1 MPCLGDIRPTWLV
14 VPAVLLFFLLALDSL
29 VGDSPTM
36 DEQNHIARG
45 LAFLRTGDPRLSLE
59 HPPLVNALSALP
71 LLTLPSVRLP
81 TDHPSWQRQP
91 PDIYW
96 YVFADVFLWEYN
108 HDVTRMVF
116 LARLPVV
123 FLTLGMALVGFRFAG
138 QMWGR
143 RAAVFAFLLLLF
155 DPNVLAHGR
164 YATTDIG
171 GATFLFLAAFL
182 IWRMWRR
189 WSWRRWLAAGIGLGL
204 AFGSKLS
211 TLAFGPI
218 LALMA
223 LLPLYSW
230 DPKLAALARWSLMAK
245 SDTKAASL
253 WAYGRAA
260 GRRLAQLAG
269 AGVVSLVVVWVLF
282 GFEWRPFLL
291 QREALIRLND
301 FAGPMP
307 TFWAGIEQIF
317 NISGG
322 GRPAF
327 LLGHFS
333 TEGFPAYFPVAFLAK
348 TPLPVLLLLPIAT
361 FLLVKEKTTRG
372 RALFLLLPAVIYFLL
387 STQSSLNIGYRHL
400 LPVLPFIVVLVSGL
414 ASGRVGSKQWTV
426 NSGQWTVDSG
436 QDAPRV
442 TYYVLRMAYYVLRPS
457 AILALAFVSLLL
469 SDLLIHPHYLSY
481 FNAAAGGPENGHTIL
496 IDSNIDWGQ
505 DLLRL
510 KAWMEANGVA
520 EVKLAWFG
528 TADPVYYG
536 IDHQPLPGFP
546 EPRYYSLWSNPPF
559 NPDAPEPGIYA
570 ISASSLWW
578 ELSLPLQGRSVYA
591 WFRQRPPD
599 DRVGYSILIYEI
611 P

>member
-36 DEQNHIARG
+36 DEQNHMARG
-45 LAFLRTGDPRLSLE
+45 LAFLRTGDPRLGLE

-71 LLTLPSVRLP
+71 LLTLPDVRLP

-96 YVFADVFLWEYN
+96 YVFADLFLWEYN

-123 FLTLGMALVGFRFAG
+123 FLTLALALVGFHFAR
-138 QMWGR
+138 QLWGR
-143 RAAVFAFLLLLF
+143 PAAVFAFLFLLY
-155 DPNVLAHGR
+155 DPNILAHGR
-164 YATTDIG
+164 YATTDVG

-182 IWRMWRR
+182 IWRLWRS
-189 WSWRRWLAAGIGLGL
+189 WSWGRWLAAGVGLGL

-211 TLAFGPI
+211 MLAFGPI
-218 LALMA
+218 FALMA
-223 LLPLYSW
+223 LLPLYGGG
-230 DPKLAALARWSLMAK
+230 PKPAASARWSLMAK

-253 WAYGRAA
+253 RAYWGAG

-269 AGVVSLVVVWVLF
+269 AGVVALVVVWVLL
-282 GFEWRPFLL
+282 GLEWRPFFFRDEPLT
-291 QREALIRLND
+291 QLNAV
-301 FAGPMP
+301 AGPMP
-307 TFWAGIEQIF
+307 TFWAGIEQIL

-327 LLGHFS
+327 LLGRFS
-333 TEGFPAYFPVAFLAK
+333 SEGFAAYFPVAFLTK
-348 TPLPVLLLLPIAT
+348 TPLPVLFLLPAAA
-361 FLLVKEKTTRG
+361 FLLIKEKTTRG
-372 RALFLLLPAVIYFLL
+372 PALFLLLPAALYFLL

-400 LPVLPFIVVLVSGL
+400 LPVLPFILVLISGL
-414 ASGRVGSKQWTV
+414 ASGRVGEWA
-426 NSGQWTVDSG
+426 SGRVGEWQMVKATP
-436 QDAPRV
+436 DASRF
-442 TYYVLRMAYYVLRPS
+442 TFYVLRFTFYVLRPTS
-457 AILALAFVSLLL
+457 VLAIAFVSLLV

-481 FNAAAGGPENGHTIL
+481 FNAAAGGPERGHSIL

-510 KAWMEANGVA
+510 KAWMAANEVA

-528 TADPVYYG
+528 TADPAYYG
-536 IDHQPLPGFP
+536 INHQPLPGFP
-546 EPRYYSLWSNPPF
+546 EPRYYSLWSDPPF
-559 NPDAPEPGIYA
+559 SPEAPEPGVYA

-578 ELSLPLQGRSVYA
+578 ELSLPLQDRPVYA

>member
-1 MPCLGDIRPTWLV
+1 

-36 DEQNHIARG
+36 DEQNHMARG
-45 LAFLRTGDPRLSLE
+45 LAFLRTGDPRLGLE

-71 LLTLPSVRLP
+71 LLTLPDVRLP

-96 YVFADVFLWEYN
+96 YVFADLFLWEYN

-123 FLTLGMALVGFRFAG
+123 FLTLALALVGFHFAR
-138 QMWGR
+138 QLWGR
-143 RAAVFAFLLLLF
+143 PAAVFAFLFLLY
-155 DPNVLAHGR
+155 DPNILAHGR
-164 YATTDIG
+164 YATTDVG
-171 GATFLFLAAFL
+171 GATFLFLAVFL
-182 IWRMWRR
+182 IWRLWRT
-189 WSWRRWLAAGIGLGL
+189 WSWRRWLAAGVGLGL

-211 TLAFGPI
+211 MLAFGPI
-218 LALMA
+218 LVLMA
-223 LLPLYSW
+223 LLPLTSYPPQPGQSYW
-230 DPKLAALARWSLMAK
+230 
-245 SDTKAASL
+245 
-253 WAYGRAA
+253 RAA

-269 AGVVSLVVVWVLF
+269 AGVVSLVVIWVLF
-282 GFEWRPFLL
+282 GFEWRLFLF
-291 QREALIRLND
+291 QREPFVRFNAY
-301 FAGPMP
+301 AGPMP
-307 TFWAGIEQIF
+307 TFWAGIEQIL

-327 LLGHFS
+327 LLGRFS
-333 TEGFPAYFPVAFLAK
+333 SEGFPTYFPVAFLAK
-348 TPLPVLLLLPIAT
+348 TPLPILLLLPIAA
-361 FLLVKEKTTRG
+361 FFLVKEKTTRG
-372 RALFLLLPAVIYFLL
+372 QALFLLLPAIIYFLL

-400 LPVLPFIVVLVSGL
+400 LPVLPFILVLISGL
-414 ASGRVGSKQWTV
+414 ASRRVGEWASGRVGEWA
-426 NSGQWTVDSG
+426 SG
-436 QDAPRV
+436 RV
-442 TYYVLRMAYYVLRPS
+442 GERQMVKAAQYASRFTFYVLRPTS
-457 AILALAFVSLLL
+457 ILAIAVVSLLVT
-469 SDLLIHPHYLSY
+469 DVLIHPHYLSY
-481 FNAAAGGPENGHTIL
+481 FNAAAGGPENGHTVL

-510 KAWMEANGVA
+510 KRWMAANEVA

-528 TADPVYYG
+528 TADPAYYG
-536 IDHQPLPGFP
+536 VNHEPLPGFP
-546 EPRYYSLWSNPPF
+546 NPRYYSLWGNPPF
-559 NPDAPEPGIYA
+559 NPSAPEPGVYA

-578 ELSLPLQGRSVYA
+578 ELSLPLQGEPVYA